1 MPINIDNLF
10 TSGVAAPF
18 EDRAITLPSH
28 SIHSEEELKSIQKQI
43 QHQNFNVNAFPKLR
57 IAKSGTPYYQTMFA
71 PAIDDGI
78 EEDGSQ
84 RFLKVLTI
92 DVEDWKE
99 LGEGRIVEMLETLA
113 NHVRGRQDI
122 SPPTGFLPLRPHL
135 NPNRD
140 GKDTAFTTGITL
152 FNSFLV
158 FPTTHSASCTAK
170 DPAVPDWMQQFHCQL
185 GNVAAAVMDRTM
197 GKEYQDFCRQR
208 QASLNT
214 PCFGKDPY
222 TQPYFTSSQINCS
235 TASQHVE
242 GTAGSVH
249 ADILDCPASYSMSVN
264 LSVTRPTTSL
274 RFFWFPNL
282 DLMIPLHPLQIIIFQ
297 GIKEHSGMPIEIE
310 SSDNSLLPYGYMED
324 VRYNI
329 ICYPKRQIINDKAG
343 RAMDGSFPNVPS
355 RPTLNNDALPH
366 FGGEDNYQWWRMV
379 EAGKTAL
386 EILKR
391 KSETLEFKASLPA
404 VMQSLKLPS
413 ERFQPALDHLQR
425 HYHDPE
431 MIWSR
436 VALVQHLIQQNVV
449 RPMSTLHSTSNTE
462 SQLEPLMDPI
472 ESLHPTPVQTFS
484 QIIDGLEI
492 SEESNIDPTLLEQD
506 PNVEEAGE
514 PETNDTITA
523 STILT
528 SFQERLSQLFD
539 RTTLEAELNAWETP
553 KLNAL
558 SDMNKGMLS
567 VSSMLPVA
575 NSLDSLQLHH
585 TVEACLAYGHV
596 IGYCLQKSDQAL
608 FIHRILH
615 GSFMKLVSEMLT
627 LFRTDRLNMW
637 EDLSDSRLPLANPSL
652 GLQLYREVD
661 AIFTQWE
668 DGTRTEQ
675 QYVVCAEDL
684 LGSHYNSLIH
694 LDVELVFPPI
704 FHRQHLSMKKTNVLL
719 QILWGLFLHRP
730 LVAFQNFYVDR
741 KQAMPSRYIDRLAS
755 PKNKVR
761 GKVLSRLSLFNE
773 LVDILATTVPETPFL
788 RDGLLLL
795 DQIYELAFGHLPM
808 QKLKIETRHAL
819 VDHF

>member
-28 SIHSEEELKSIQKQI
+28 SIHSKEELKLIQKQI
-43 QHQNFNVNAFPKLR
+43 QDQNFNINAFPKFR

-78 EEDGSQ
+78 KEDGSQ

-99 LGEGRIVEMLETLA
+99 LGEGRIVEMLETQA
-113 NHVRGRQDI
+113 NHV
-122 SPPTGFLPLRPHL
+122 S
-135 NPNRD
+135 
-140 GKDTAFTTGITL
+140 
-152 FNSFLV
+152 
-158 FPTTHSASCTAK
+158 K

-242 GTAGSVH
+242 GMAGSVH
-249 ADILDCPASYSMSVN
+249 ADILDCPASYSISVN

-274 RFFWFPNL
+274 RFFWFSNL

-310 SSDNSLLPYGYMED
+310 SSDDSPLPHGYMED

-343 RAMDGSFPNVPS
+343 RAMDRSFPNVPS

-391 KSETLEFKASLPA
+391 KSETLEFKASLSA

-413 ERFQPALDHLQR
+413 EQFQPALDHLQC
-425 HYHDPE
+425 HYHNPE

-462 SQLEPLMDPI
+462 SWLEPLMDPI

-492 SEESNIDPTLLEQD
+492 SKKSNIDPTLLEQD

-528 SFQERLSQLFD
+528 SFQERLSQLLD

-575 NSLDSLQLHH
+575 NSLDSLQLHY

-596 IGYCLQKSDQAL
+596 IGYCLQKSD
-608 FIHRILH
+608 
-615 GSFMKLVSEMLT
+615 
-627 LFRTDRLNMW
+627 
-637 EDLSDSRLPLANPSL
+637 
-652 GLQLYREVD
+652 
-661 AIFTQWE
+661 
-668 DGTRTEQ
+668 
-675 QYVVCAEDL
+675 
-684 LGSHYNSLIH
+684 
-694 LDVELVFPPI
+694 
-704 FHRQHLSMKKTNVLL
+704 
-719 QILWGLFLHRP
+719 
-730 LVAFQNFYVDR
+730 
-741 KQAMPSRYIDRLAS
+741 
-755 PKNKVR
+755 
-761 GKVLSRLSLFNE
+761 
-773 LVDILATTVPETPFL
+773 
-788 RDGLLLL
+788 
-795 DQIYELAFGHLPM
+795 
-808 QKLKIETRHAL
+808 
-819 VDHF
+819 